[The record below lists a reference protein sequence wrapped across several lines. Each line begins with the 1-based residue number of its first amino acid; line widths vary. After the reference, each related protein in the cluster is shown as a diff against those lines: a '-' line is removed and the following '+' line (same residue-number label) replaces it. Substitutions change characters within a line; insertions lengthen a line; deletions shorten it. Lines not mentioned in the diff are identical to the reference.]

1 MKFRTAIAGEDVAAA
16 ALGGPTSPRPG
27 RAARLARSTR
37 QLPLAP
43 ALIMLILF
51 FLGPVLWSI
60 YSSFTNAALTGDGAA
75 NPQWVGLE
83 NFRRLFSDPNVTNGI
98 WLTVVFVVGSA
109 VIGQNLLGLAI
120 ALLMRG
126 RNRWLR
132 GTVGAI
138 VVSAWVLPE
147 VVSAFIWYAFL
158 GQDGTLNQVTKAL
171 GIGSQDW
178 LYSSPMLAVIIA
190 NTWRGTAFSMLV
202 YNAALADVPLDVQ
215 EAAEL
220 DGASGWRRLWSVT
233 LPLIRSAIVTNLMLI
248 TLQTLSVFTLI
259 YVMTAGGPG
268 FASSTLP
275 VLMYQQAFKFSE
287 VGYGTAISLLLLA
300 IGAVFSFVYVRVL
313 KPEA

>member
-1 MKFRTAIAGEDVAAA
+1 MALSEDLAGGSGTAPGWI
-16 ALGGPTSPRPG
+16 TSARRA
-27 RAARLARSTR
+27 RAARATR
-37 QLPLAP
+37 HLPLAP
-43 ALIMLILF
+43 ALIMLFLF
-51 FLGPVLWSI
+51 FLGPVLWSV

-75 NPQWVGLE
+75 NPQWVGLD
-83 NFRRLFSDPNVTNGI
+83 NFRRLFSDPNVTHGI
-98 WLTVVFVVGSA
+98 WLTVVFVLGSA

-126 RNRWLR
+126 RSRWLR

-158 GQDGTLNQVTKAL
+158 GQHGTLNQVMKVFGL
-171 GIGSQDW
+171 GPQDW

-202 YNAALADVPLDVQ
+202 YNAALDDVPADIQ

-220 DGASGWRRLWSVT
+220 DGAGGFRRLWSVT
-233 LPLIRSAIVTNLMLI
+233 LPLIRPAIVTNLMLI

>member
-1 MKFRTAIAGEDVAAA
+1 
-16 ALGGPTSPRPG
+16 
-27 RAARLARSTR
+27 
-37 QLPLAP
+37 
-43 ALIMLILF
+43 MLFLF
-51 FLGPVLWSI
+51 FLGPVLWSV
-60 YSSFTNAALTGDGAA
+60 YSSFTNAALTGDGAQ
-75 NPQWVGLE
+75 NPQWVGLD

-98 WLTVVFVVGSA
+98 WLTVVFVLGSA
-109 VIGQNLLGLAI
+109 VIGQNLLGLSI
-120 ALLMRG
+120 SLLMRG
-126 RNRWLR
+126 RSRWLR
-132 GTVGAI
+132 GTVGGI

-147 VVSAFIWYAFL
+147 VVTALIWYAFL
-158 GQDGTLNQVTKAL
+158 GQNGTLNQIMKAV
-171 GIGSQDW
+171 GMSGQDW

-202 YNAALADVPLDVQ
+202 YNAALDDVPTDVQ

-220 DGASGWRRLWSVT
+220 DGAVGWRRLWSVT
-233 LPLIRSAIVTNLMLI
+233 LPLIRPAIVTNLMLI

>member
-1 MKFRTAIAGEDVAAA
+1 MAVTGQTAGAVRRSPAARRA
-16 ALGGPTSPRPG
+16 
-27 RAARLARSTR
+27 RAAVATR
-37 QLPLAP
+37 HLPLVP
-43 ALIMLILF
+43 ALLMLVAF
-51 FLGPVLWSI
+51 FLGPVIYSV
-60 YSSFTNAALTGDGAA
+60 YSSFTNAALTGDGAS

-83 NFRRLFSDPNVTNGI
+83 NFRRLFSDPNVSNGI
-98 WLTVVFVVGSA
+98 WLTVVFVLGSA

-126 RNRWLR
+126 RNKVVR
-132 GTVGAI
+132 GVVGAI

-147 VVSAFIWYAFL
+147 VVTAFIWYAFL
-158 GQDGTLNQVTKAL
+158 GQDGTLNAVLKSVGMSGQN
-171 GIGSQDW
+171 W
-178 LYSSPMLAVIIA
+178 LYSDPMLAVIIA
-190 NTWRGTAFSMLV
+190 NVWRGTAFSMLV
-202 YNAALADVPLDVQ
+202 YNAALADVPADVQ
-215 EAAEL
+215 EAAAL

-233 LPLIRSAIVTNLMLI
+233 LPLIRSSIVTNLMLI

-287 VGYGTAISLLLLA
+287 VGYGTAISLVLLA
-300 IGAVFSFVYVRVL
+300 IGALFSFVYVRVL

>member
-1 MKFRTAIAGEDVAAA
+1 MRFRAVIARDDLAAA
-16 ALGGPTSPRPG
+16 AVGPAVPLRRDRRA
-27 RAARLARSTR
+27 RAARATR
-37 QLPLAP
+37 HLPLAP
-43 ALIMLILF
+43 ALVMLFLF
-51 FLGPVLWSI
+51 FLGPVLWSV
-60 YSSFTNAALTGDGAA
+60 YSSFTNAALTGDGAQ

-98 WLTVVFVVGSA
+98 WLTVVFVLGSA
-109 VIGQNLLGLAI
+109 VIGQNLLGLSI

-126 RNRWLR
+126 RSRWLR
-132 GTVGAI
+132 GAVGGI

-147 VVSAFIWYAFL
+147 VVTGLIWYVFL
-158 GQDGTLNQVTKAL
+158 GQNGTLNQLMKAV
-171 GIGSQDW
+171 GMSGQDW

-202 YNAALADVPLDVQ
+202 YNVALDDVPTDVQ

-220 DGASGWRRLWSVT
+220 DGAIGWRRLWSVT
-233 LPLIRSAIVTNLMLI
+233 LPLIRPAIATNLMLI

-259 YVMTAGGPG
+259 YVMTAGGPD

-275 VLMYQQAFKFSE
+275 ILMYQQAFKFSE

-300 IGAVFSFVYVRVL
+300 VGALFSFVYVRVL

>member
-1 MKFRTAIAGEDVAAA
+1 MAVSEDLAGAVGRVA
-16 ALGGPTSPRPG
+16 SPRRA
-27 RAARLARSTR
+27 RAARATR
-37 QLPLAP
+37 HLPLAP
-43 ALIMLILF
+43 ALIMLFLF
-51 FLGPVLWSI
+51 FLGPVLWSV
-60 YSSFTNAALTGDGAA
+60 YSSFTNAALTGDGAQ
-75 NPQWVGLE
+75 NPQWVGLD

-98 WLTVVFVVGSA
+98 WLTVVFVLGSA

-126 RNRWLR
+126 RGRWLR
-132 GTVGAI
+132 AAVGGI

-147 VVSAFIWYAFL
+147 VVSALIWYAFL
-158 GQDGTLNQVTKAL
+158 GQNGTLNQIMEAV
-171 GIGSQDW
+171 GMSGQDW

-202 YNAALADVPLDVQ
+202 YNAALDDVPTDVQ

-220 DGASGWRRLWSVT
+220 DGATGRRRLWSVT
-233 LPLIRSAIVTNLMLI
+233 LPLIRPAIVTNLMLI

-287 VGYGTAISLLLLA
+287 VGYGTAISLLLLV